1 MRKFILSMIAFAALF
16 SAPAFAQ
23 QKAQGA
29 PPKQNTALPKPDA
42 KAAPSESSDADYQG
56 SSGAFFTLAGGYFE
70 ASGAGMDKILA
81 PSWSVM
87 LSANNNNL
95 AGTLFGLGIDGV
107 YASLKDKDVS
117 GGIIYTTVNPHITA
131 AFSVFNW
138 FDVMLKGGPGVSVLT
153 STLNSKV
160 KPSVTFTLGGGGGI
174 IRVFGEHFV
183 MGMEADYY
191 YFFQRESSAAMAG
204 YFYMGYRM

>member
-1 MRKFILSMIAFAALF
+1 MKKLMLSTIAVIVFV
-16 SAPAFAQ
+16 SVSAFAQ
-23 QKAQGA
+23 QKT
-29 PPKQNTALPKPDA
+29 PPRQAALPKPDA
-42 KAAPSESSDADYQG
+42 KAAPAESSDSAYQ
-56 SSGAFFTLAGGYFE
+56 SASGAMFTLAGGYFS
-70 ASGAGMDKILA
+70 ASGAGMDKILT

-95 AGTLFGLGIDGV
+95 GDTLFGLGIDGV

-153 STLNSKV
+153 STLNSRV

-174 IRVFGEHFV
+174 VRVFGEHFV